1 MRLVPRGLGGPR
13 QIACEGTMMNLAMM
27 NHRCRWGVFVLVWG
41 LFTESAFGRETP
53 DVGTNVDVA
62 VQSGVHLE
70 QGRQWNDAIHYYK
83 AALKKWPKNQQLTY
97 GLRRSQFQFS
107 IERRYD
113 DQSFN
118 QTIRRLSPDQGMQ
131 LFASVVGMIQSHYVD
146 TLDVTSITAHGT
158 ESLWLALGNEKFLE
172 QNVLGSDPER
182 IKALRR
188 ELRTNYWN
196 KPVRTTNEARLMI
209 SDVCRLANARVGLE
223 AKPVIM
229 EYVFGACNSLD
240 DYSSV
245 MTPDRLRDLF
255 NNIDGQFVGVGIV
268 MEGEIGK
275 GMRLRQ
281 VLPES
286 PASESGLKSGDL
298 LVGIDE
304 SDCRIMTTDEA
315 ANLVT
320 GEPGSEV
327 TLTVERNGTRIPA
340 RCTRREVTVR
350 SIPLAKIIDT
360 RAGVGYIQMTGFQ
373 KSTVMELDLALS
385 KLQQQGMRSL
395 ILDVRQNPGG
405 LLTTAVE
412 VLDRFIDDGVLVS
425 TRGREPN
432 QNQTFTAHGPGT
444 LNMPIAL
451 LIDENSASA
460 SEIVAGAFRDH
471 RRATIIGRNSYG
483 KWSVQSIYDNDLEYG
498 FGIRMTT
505 AKFYSPNGDTLGKIG
520 VKPDI
525 EIPAAQAAPH
535 VIGEV
540 DPVADADV
548 RTALQRLQNNEFTKR

>member
-1 MRLVPRGLGGPR
+1 M
-13 QIACEGTMMNLAMM
+13 QSF
-27 NHRCRWGVFVLVWG
+27 CRFVLVFLLMG
-41 LFTESAFGRETP
+41 RLFDGSLLARETP
-53 DVGTNVDVA
+53 DVGTSA
-62 VQSGVHLE
+62 AAAAESGARLE
-70 QGRQWNDAIHYYK
+70 HDRQWNDAIHHYK
-83 AALKKWPKNQQLTY
+83 AAVKKWPQHPDLAY

-113 DQSFN
+113 DHSFKS
-118 QTIRRLSPDQGMQ
+118 TVRRLSTDQGLQ
-131 LFASVVGMIQSHYVD
+131 LFHSVVGMIQRHYVD
-146 TLDVTSITAHGT
+146 TLDSTSIAAHGT

-172 QNVLGSDPER
+172 QNLLGTDPQR
-182 IKALRR
+182 LKALRR
-188 ELRTNYWN
+188 ELRTTYWN
-196 KPVRTTNEARLMI
+196 KPLRSSAEAQQMI
-209 SDVCRLANARVGLE
+209 LSVCQMCKSRVDLD
-223 AKPVIM
+223 AQPVVM
-229 EYVFGACNSLD
+229 EYVFGACNCLD

-268 MEGEIGK
+268 MEAEVGK

-286 PASESGLKSGDL
+286 PASEGGLKSGDL
-298 LVGIDE
+298 LIAIDE
-304 SDCRIMTTDEA
+304 HDCRVMTTDEA

-320 GEPGSEV
+320 GDPGSEV
-327 TLTVERNGTRIPA
+327 TLTVERNGSRVPA

-350 SIPLAKIIDT
+350 SIPVAKIVDT
-360 RAGVGYIQMTGFQ
+360 DAGIGYIQLTGFQ
-373 KSTVMELDLALS
+373 KSTAMELDLALG
-385 KLQQQGMRSL
+385 KLQGQGMKSL

-444 LNMPIAL
+444 LNIPIVL

-525 EIPAAQAAPH
+525 EIPADQAAPYI
-535 VIGEV
+535 IGEV

-548 RTALQRLQNNEFTKR
+548 RTALERLHRTEFTKR